1 MARENPTPI
10 SLEVRSSCEI
20 LQASAFNH
28 AWSDIM
34 ECMANSDNVIRAGLT
49 PKAKDIPNLLA
60 GLTYKAAPWSNHM
73 VQPSTIPESAT
84 VTYDPPVQDFTV
96 LALNLVEGG
105 SETQRAINGPSIIIG
120 TEGAG
125 FVIWDNDSRSLDLK
139 SGSVVFVGAN
149 VPVSFKALEKLTV
162 FRAYVE

>member
-1 MARENPTPI
+1 
-10 SLEVRSSCEI
+10 
-20 LQASAFNH
+20 
-28 AWSDIM
+28 M

-49 PKAKDIPNLLA
+49 PKPKDIPNLLA

-73 VQPSTIPESAT
+73 VQPSTSSDSAT

-96 LALNLVEGG
+96 LAFNLAQGG
-105 SETQRAINGPSIIIG
+105 AESQHAINGPSIIIA

-125 FVIWDNDSRSLDLK
+125 FIKWDKDSKSLALK

-149 VPVSFKALEKLTV
+149 VPVSFDSLEKLTV
-162 FRAYVE
+162 FRAYVD